1 MDNNRISFIICS
13 NDEIQQK
20 RCISYINALKVPDT
34 MVCEIITVEDSMGV
48 CHAYEQ
54 AMLKSDAR
62 YKVYLH
68 HDTYIINRDFI
79 EDMLACFARHER
91 AGMLGM
97 IGRKNFSNR
106 ECLYQNE
113 HFGALIENRSNDTMT
128 YFNYSQDMDEK
139 VLHIDGLLMMT
150 CVDIP
155 WRDDVFHGW
164 HLYDVSQSLEMDR
177 KGYEI
182 YVPYMKE
189 PWVIH
194 DCGALSV
201 DDYDSD
207 RDKAIE
213 IYSEYFDKKR
223 IYAEYAKTLAGII
236 SRKCNTF
243 EQLNVKEVEGAI
255 MLPLKD
261 IRKNITDYSPY
272 EGGVCTKE
280 GDFAAGSAIL
290 QRRFACNA
298 AYEFNYDT
306 VIKSDETVVF
316 GGVFYHHF
324 GIMLLLS
331 LTRFWWIVKNRK
343 LPYRI
348 AFLLE
353 PGNSADAEN
362 HLKRI
367 IDLLHIPMEQYLIV
381 DKPTEFSKVIIPDET
396 LISADEAVNIKYMDI
411 YHYIRDSIISE
422 YGYCDVKKLYLSRSR
437 YIKFNNKCDGINE
450 EYYEN
455 FYKKRGFTILH
466 PEEMPLEEQ
475 IRYIASA
482 DEIVSTYGTL
492 SHMASLFM
500 KENSSQIML
509 LRTQYIDN
517 WFPIQA
523 TLLNMKAI
531 DWFIVEAAK
540 NPYPSLHD
548 GGAFLYCPTDY
559 FKAFIKDCAVIYDDS
574 ELEVTISDDNI
585 KKYMIRWL
593 EAYSSPWAFKR
604 LSHPDLFP
612 VLQSLCYMTTGKI
625 LDKNDYT

>member
-1 MDNNRISFIICS
+1 MDDNKIAFIICS

-20 RCISYINALKVPDT
+20 RCISYINALKVPDK
-34 MVCEIITVEDSMGV
+34 MVCEIITVDDSEGL

-54 AMLKSDAR
+54 AGLKSDAR

-68 HDTYIINRDFI
+68 HDTYIVNRNFI
-79 EDMLACFARHER
+79 ADMLACFSRHKR

-97 IGRKNFSNR
+97 IGRKNFINR

-113 HFGALIENRSNDTMT
+113 HFGALVENRGNDTIT
-128 YFNYSQDMDEK
+128 YSHYSRKMDEK

-155 WRDDVFHGW
+155 WRDDIFHGW

-194 DCGALSV
+194 DCGKLSV
-201 DDYDSD
+201 DDYASD

-213 IYSEYFDKKR
+213 IYNEYFDKKR
-223 IYAEYAKTLAGII
+223 IYTEYAGTFAGVL
-236 SRKCNTF
+236 SRNYNTS
-243 EQLNVKEVEGAI
+243 EQLNAKAVENAI
-255 MLPLKD
+255 ILPLKD
-261 IRKNITDYSPY
+261 VRKNITDYSSY

-280 GDFAAGSAIL
+280 GDFIAGSAIT
-290 QRRFACNA
+290 QRRFSCNR
-298 AYEFNYDT
+298 AYKFNYDT
-306 VIKSDETVVF
+306 VTKSDETVIF

-324 GIMLLLS
+324 GVMLLLS
-331 LTRFWWIVKNRK
+331 LTRFWWIIENIK
-343 LPYRI
+343 LPYKI

-353 PGNSADAEN
+353 PSKKADAEN
-362 HLKRI
+362 HLKKI
-367 IDLLHIPMEQYLIV
+367 MDLFHIPTERYVIV
-381 DKPTEFSKVIIPDET
+381 DVPTEFSNIIIPDET
-396 LISADEAVNIKYMDI
+396 LSSVEEVNIKYMEI
-411 YHYIRDSIISE
+411 YDFLRDSIISE

-437 YIKFNNKCDGINE
+437 YIKFNKKCDGINE

-466 PEEMPLEEQ
+466 PEELSLQEQ

-492 SHMASLFM
+492 AHMASLFM
-500 KENSSQIML
+500 KEKSSQIIL
-509 LRTQYIDN
+509 LRTQYIDS

-523 TLLNMKAI
+523 AIFNMKII
-531 DWFIVEAAK
+531 DWYIVEASK

-548 GGAFLYCPTDY
+548 EGAFLYCPTHY
-559 FKAFIKDCAVIYDDS
+559 FKAFLEDCAVAYDDS
-574 ELEVTISDDNI
+574 ELVVTISDDNI

-593 EAYSSPWAFKR
+593 EAYVSPWAFKR
-604 LSHPDLFP
+604 LSRPDLFP
-612 VLQSLCYMTTGKI
+612 VLQSLYYMATRKI
-625 LDKNDYT
+625 LDINDYL